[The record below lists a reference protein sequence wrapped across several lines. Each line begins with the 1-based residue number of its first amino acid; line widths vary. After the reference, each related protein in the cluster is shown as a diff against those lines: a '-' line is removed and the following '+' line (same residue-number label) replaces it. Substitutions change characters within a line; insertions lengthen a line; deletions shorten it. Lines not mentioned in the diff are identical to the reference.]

1 MNILIAPDSF
11 KQSLE
16 ALEVCRAIE
25 SGFRQVFTDATYT
38 LLPMADGGE
47 GTAAALSYALEGR
60 WITTKVH
67 DPLMRAVDANY
78 LLLADN
84 TAVIEIAE
92 ACGLALL
99 TSAEQ
104 NPLITSSYGVGE
116 LILDALEN
124 GAQRFIIG
132 LGGSATND
140 AGLGMLMALGVRFYD
155 ANDNALTQGGAQL
168 ANVQHI
174 DTSTL
179 HPKAKAL
186 LAQST
191 RPFAVAC
198 DVTNPLCGVNGAS
211 AVFGPQK
218 GGSDKQVAILD
229 KALAHFAHIYAQQ
242 NMQDDNDDY
251 QKVAG
256 AGAAGGLGFAFMA
269 FLDSELQSGF
279 DLIAKATRLSAHIA
293 KADLVITGEGKLDA
307 QTMMGKVANGV
318 GLMAKAQNKPVIA
331 ICGAVDHEDYHK
343 SAHNKSTMNTLFAVV
358 MPSIQQLAPI
368 DEVFNS
374 AYTNIETTA
383 LNLAAAMR
391 LGEKLN

>member
-47 GTAAALSYALEGR
+47 GTTAALSYALEGR

-78 LLLADN
+78 LLLADD

-168 ANVQHI
+168 ANVQRI

-269 FLDSELQSGF
+269 FLNSELQSGF

-343 SAHNKSTMNTLFAVV
+343 SAHNESAMNTLFAVV